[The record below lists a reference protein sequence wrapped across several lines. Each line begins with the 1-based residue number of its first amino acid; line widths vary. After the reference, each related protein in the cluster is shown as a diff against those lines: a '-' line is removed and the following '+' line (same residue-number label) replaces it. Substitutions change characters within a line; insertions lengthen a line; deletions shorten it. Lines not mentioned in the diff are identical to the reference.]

1 MSHNRNDP
9 SGQSLELEL
18 DPTPQAP
25 SVARAAVNGFASG
38 LDIDSTAVATL
49 QLLVSEIVTNAVIH
63 PSTERGSKIGLK
75 AWLSAGVL
83 RVEVLDR
90 GTGFTPTPRD
100 PRGWPAGTDYSS
112 STSKPRGGA
121 SSNTTAHPYGLSSP
135 MNRRRGT
142 SRRRKNL
149 K

>member
-100 PRGWPAGTDYSS
+100 PARMAG
-112 STSKPRGGA
+112 G
-121 SSNTTAHPYGLSSP
+121 YGLFLLDKQAARWGIEQH
-135 MNRRRGT
+135 NGT
-142 SRRRKNL
+142 SVWFEL
-149 K
+149 A

>member
-63 PSTERGSKIGLK
+63 PSTERGSK
-75 AWLSAGVL
+75 SASKRGFQRESFASKSSIAAPAL
-83 RVEVLDR
+83 R
-90 GTGFTPTPRD
+90 PTPRD
-100 PRGWPAGTDYSS
+100 PARIGRRVRTIP
-112 STSKPRGGA
+112 PRQA
-121 SSNTTAHPYGLSSP
+121 SRAVGHRATQRHIR
-135 MNRRRGT
+135 MV
-142 SRRRKNL
+142 
-149 K
+149 